1 MPTYTFHNE
10 NDNEEFDIE
19 LRMSE
24 LDEYKKTNPHL
35 RQVYK
40 PLTIIGGVGGIGR
53 HSDEGWK
60 DTLKSIKK
68 ASGRGNKINV

>member
-1 MPTYTFHNE
+1 
-10 NDNEEFDIE
+10 
-19 LRMSE
+19 MSE

>member
-10 NDNEEFDIE
+10 NDNKEFDIE

-40 PLTIIGGVGGIGR
+40 PLTIIGGVGDIGR